1 MLDTVMRAVNTLKP
15 HPKNART
22 HSKKQLKQLSRSI
35 EKFGFVQPIVVD
47 ELGTIL
53 AGHAPWAVAHNFC

>member
-47 ELGTIL
+47 ELGAEVVPVSET
-53 AGHAPWAVAHNFC
+53 GG